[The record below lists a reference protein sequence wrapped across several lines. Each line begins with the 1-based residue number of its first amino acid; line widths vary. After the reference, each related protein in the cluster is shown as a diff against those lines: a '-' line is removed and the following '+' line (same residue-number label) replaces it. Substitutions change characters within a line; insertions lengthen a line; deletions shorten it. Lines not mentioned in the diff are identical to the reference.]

1 MINMKNKMHFPKING
16 VFNIV
21 EDENNAKWVKC
32 SEQKKEL
39 IKKVFAEK
47 MKLNKIDDC
56 TFERI
61 ENASIFKLIGKV
73 KKERIYT
80 LYYIRKLIIY
90 KLSKKRIGFCFLSF
104 LYYSLYKKIIDKHI
118 FLCYHVYRN

>member
-47 MKLNKIDDC
+47 MKLNKIDDF

-61 ENASIFKLIGKV
+61 EDASIFKLIGKV
-73 KKERIYT
+73 KKDAYT
-80 LYYIRKLIIY
+80 RYITY
-90 KLSKKRIGFCFLSF
+90 
-104 LYYSLYKKIIDKHI
+104 
-118 FLCYHVYRN
+118 VN

>member
-47 MKLNKIDDC
+47 MKI
-56 TFERI
+56 
-61 ENASIFKLIGKV
+61 
-73 KKERIYT
+73 
-80 LYYIRKLIIY
+80 
-90 KLSKKRIGFCFLSF
+90 
-104 LYYSLYKKIIDKHI
+104 
-118 FLCYHVYRN
+118 